1 MAFMA
6 ILLLCAQQR
15 KKAKSRAPLE
25 GRKIRKLPGFRWS
38 RPTSA
43 VISINRLALNT
54 CGYLPQRLQASV
66 C

>member
-1 MAFMA
+1 VRSA
-6 ILLLCAQQR
+6 AQECEIQDTAGG
-15 KKAKSRAPLE
+15 KKDTKVA
-25 GRKIRKLPGFRWS
+25 GFRWS